1 MPLETAIIHKELD
14 LIQDVVKRQAA
25 NSFQVKTWMMGIV
38 TAILAFKNE
47 EIFSA
52 GKTPGHH
59 GLWISL
65 VLLLPIICFWYLDAF
80 FLQTEK
86 IYRELYK
93 WVVLNRPD
101 KTELL
106 YDLNTFDRKNYQ
118 KNGEPV
124 EDLKAKAGS
133 VLKIMFSITLRTFYL
148 IPLILVL
155 ALVSY
160 NLILK

>member
-1 MPLETAIIHKELD
+1 MSIETAIIHKELD
-14 LIQDVVKRQAA
+14 LIQDVVKRQAT

-38 TAILAFKNE
+38 TAILAFKND

-65 VLLLPIICFWYLDAF
+65 VLLLPIICFWY
-80 FLQTEK
+80 
-86 IYRELYK
+86 
-93 WVVLNRPD
+93 
-101 KTELL
+101 
-106 YDLNTFDRKNYQ
+106 DLNTFKRKNYQ
-118 KNGEPV
+118 TNGEPV

-133 VLKIMFSITLRTFYL
+133 VWKVMFSVTLRTFYL
-148 IPLILVL
+148 IPLIFVL
-155 ALVSY
+155 ALAAY

>member
-1 MPLETAIIHKELD
+1 MPLDTVIIHKELD

-59 GLWISL
+59 GLWICL
-65 VLLLPIICFWYLDAF
+65 VLLLPIICFWYLDGF

-93 WVVLNRPD
+93 WVVLNRPA

-106 YDLNTFDRKNYQ
+106 YDLNT
-118 KNGEPV
+118 
-124 EDLKAKAGS
+124 LKGQIIRETVS
-133 VLKIMFSITLRTFYL
+133 QSKI
-148 IPLILVL
+148 
-155 ALVSY
+155 
-160 NLILK
+160 